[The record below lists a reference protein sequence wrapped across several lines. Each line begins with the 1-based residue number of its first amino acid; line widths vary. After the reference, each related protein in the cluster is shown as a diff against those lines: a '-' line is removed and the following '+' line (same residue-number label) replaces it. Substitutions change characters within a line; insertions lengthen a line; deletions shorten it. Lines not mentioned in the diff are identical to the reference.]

1 MSAPAG
7 SSYAPVRALS
17 FQTASEVHA
26 AGLQAIAGAG
36 SSLLISLAAVT
47 QVDSAG
53 LAVLLDWMREARAR
67 GCALRFADLPPGALR
82 LAAISEVDALLH
94 QAVEPA

>member
-7 SSYAPVRALS
+7 SSYAPVGALS

-26 AGLQAIAGAG
+26 AGLRAISRAG

-53 LAVLLDWMREARAR
+53 LAVLLDWMREARTR

-94 QAVEPA
+94 QASEPA